1 MIVSLDIVYRS
12 YFYFLPVRTPEGALF
27 GVELITNFVGAEN
40 PVRIP
45 TELIL
50 PHINAEQELTLFCE
64 KLSLLEE
71 YQHFFIAHRLQVWVN
86 INENIINS
94 ILAGQQLIVRISQLP
109 FIELTINENFPDINL
124 GADNFRLKEISRM
137 FSLGLANFGAGM
149 ATTKS
154 IFDGLFS
161 SIMMEKAF
169 IHNLIHMNSFTPFM
183 LAIRDQ
189 ISPFCRALLIAGID
203 DAISFE
209 KAHGI
214 GFSAMQGNIW
224 PAVPP
229 EELAGLIPPA
239 DDFSP

>member
-12 YFYFLPVRTPEGALF
+12 YFYFQPVRTPEGALF
-27 GVELITNFVGAEN
+27 GVELTTNFVGAEN

-71 YQHFFIAHRLQVWVN
+71 YQHFFIAQRLLVWVN
-86 INENIINS
+86 INENIIDA
-94 ILAGQQLIVRISQLP
+94 ILAGQELITRISQLP

-124 GADNFRLKEISRM
+124 GADNLRLKEISQR
-137 FSLGLANFGAGM
+137 FSLGLANFGAGL

-161 SIMMEKAF
+161 SIVMDKAF
-169 IHNLIHMNSFTPFM
+169 IHNLIHMHSFTPFM

-203 DAISFE
+203 DVVSFE
-209 KAHGI
+209 KARDI
-214 GFSAMQGNIW
+214 GFSAMQGSLW

-229 EELAGLIPPA
+229 KEIADLIPPV
-239 DDFSP
+239 DDFSS